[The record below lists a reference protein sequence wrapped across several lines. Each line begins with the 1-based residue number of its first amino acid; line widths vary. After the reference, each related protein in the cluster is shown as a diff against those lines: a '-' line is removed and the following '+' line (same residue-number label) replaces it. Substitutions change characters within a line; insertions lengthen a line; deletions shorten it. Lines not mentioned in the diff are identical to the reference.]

1 MLGRP
6 NALTLTL
13 HSGQWIALASIAL
26 SIEAGATRSSR
37 ASWEISKLVSHYQ
50 KSRGSR
56 ALSSIGIPLPEHE
69 SKCCPAHLRGRLTS
83 VRIPLMVVSVTLSM
97 ESLAA
102 RVAEVAAPRPV
113 ALAYLFGSAATGLMT
128 PFSDVDL
135 ALVLDQDHAFQDSRL
150 QFELE
155 IEDELAARGLSQ
167 ADVRVINA
175 APLLLRG
182 EVVTQGRLLFAR
194 NKDMRI
200 EFETRTRMEYF
211 DFLPAAEFYRKA
223 FFENLR
229 QRGLSGQRSKIAGSA
244 R

>member
-1 MLGRP
+1 
-6 NALTLTL
+6 
-13 HSGQWIALASIAL
+13 
-26 SIEAGATRSSR
+26 
-37 ASWEISKLVSHYQ
+37 
-50 KSRGSR
+50 
-56 ALSSIGIPLPEHE
+56 
-69 SKCCPAHLRGRLTS
+69 
-83 VRIPLMVVSVTLSM
+83 M

-200 EFETRTRMEYF
+200 EFETRTRMGYF